1 MTNTKGGTMT
11 AYDEGLCN
19 TLQRQRQID
28 EDGNEVGVCRE
39 AVCMAIDRIRTLSA
53 DLQEYRNACEQKQE
67 QIDSA
72 KDVIKSLTAELAE
85 ARGEVER
92 RTALVCGY
100 MIAYACNCMDQ
111 GVDIRKIECPLI
123 LDECEKALAGDAGE
137 L

>member
-1 MTNTKGGTMT
+1 MTVYANELDFIH
-11 AYDEGLCN
+11 AQLSQD
-19 TLQRQRQID
+19 RQTTGSL
-28 EDGNEVGVCRE
+28 E
-39 AVCMAIDRIRTLSA
+39 L
-53 DLQEYRNACEQKQE
+53 LYEYRNACEQKQE

-100 MIAYACNCMDQ
+100 MVAYACNCMDQ

-123 LDECEKALAGDAGE
+123 LDECEKAMAGDAGE